1 MHSKDHQ
8 WDAGLKGNQESI
20 FETSVLNRHRP
31 GANAQRQT
39 EITVRNRRLK
49 QTARDYH
56 ESHPPL
62 SPTLG
67 RYKIKAKQQIKWKQ
81 KHPAKF
87 RPKENPSRDPD
98 AIDSLLSVVQ
108 ASQRSNIM
116 NLLHML
122 DHIPLA
128 EPPFGA
134 NTITSGIGALE
145 WRWMLLL
152 EMNFQKLFGLEGVG
166 SSFIAT
172 FEGTRM
178 SSGIISIH
186 ILGINVDVMIV
197 PDMLTKVVPAFEPI
211 VSTIS
216 VHVD

>member
-1 MHSKDHQ
+1 
-8 WDAGLKGNQESI
+8 
-20 FETSVLNRHRP
+20 
-31 GANAQRQT
+31 
-39 EITVRNRRLK
+39 
-49 QTARDYH
+49 
-56 ESHPPL
+56 
-62 SPTLG
+62 
-67 RYKIKAKQQIKWKQ
+67 
-81 KHPAKF
+81 
-87 RPKENPSRDPD
+87 
-98 AIDSLLSVVQ
+98 
-108 ASQRSNIM
+108 M
-116 NLLHML
+116 NFLHVL

-152 EMNFQKLFGLEGVG
+152 KMNFQKLLGLEDVG
-166 SSFIAT
+166 SSLIAT

-178 SSGIISIH
+178 FSGTISIN

-197 PDMLTKVVPAFEPI
+197 PDMLTKVVLAFESI